1 MRATSASN
9 QSMKPSPKVFARH
22 GGQAEHTGPITIQV
36 DSFAPARSAFGLP
49 IYVAS
54 LPAGSIRRTCH
65 DTLDFIQ
72 VSGFP
77 SAIRVFALTH
87 SRRNVVQR

>member
-1 MRATSASN
+1 VISN
-9 QSMKPSPKVFARH
+9 QTMTPTPKAFARH
-22 GGQAEHTGPITIQV
+22 GGQAEQAGPITIQV

-54 LPAGSIRRTCH
+54 LPAGSIQRIWH

-72 VSGFP
+72 VPDFP